1 MSPHQVKGSIEQQA
15 ADWFLLMNAE
25 QIPDQ
30 DQLHAFLDWLQDP
43 KAEAAYAECE
53 SAWELTKQLSADDLM
68 LSASADNQARTGSFH
83 RFAWWLNPAS
93 LQWRWQQLQNTSKLS
108 LQAACIALVLLISFG
123 VNQLFIDDLKIY
135 QTAIGQQQAVTLR
148 DGSLVTLNTASEI
161 HVSYSDELRKIV
173 LARGEVLF
181 DVAKD
186 PTRPFKVMAG
196 NGEITALG
204 TIFNVR
210 RHNQQRQ
217 VEVSLLEGEIE
228 VSASL
233 PQKTESVSAT
243 THSPTSQ
250 TLRLQANQR
259 IRYSRDTISSVEAFN
274 SSEKITQWQE
284 GQLSFSNASL
294 ADIIFEVN
302 RYSVTQLVIEETQL
316 RETRIDAQFV
326 IGDTET
332 LLLALKETMGV
343 KWSLRTDGI
352 LLYRENTDES

>member
-25 QIPDQ
+25 QIPEQ

-53 SAWELTKQLSADDLM
+53 SAWELTNQLSADDLI
-68 LSASADNQARTGSFH
+68 ASTSEDKKGRAGLYRT
-83 RFAWWLNPAS
+83 FASWLDLAS
-93 LQWRWQQLQNTSKLS
+93 LQWRWQQLQSASKLG
-108 LQAACIALVLLISFG
+108 LQAACIALVLLTSFG
-123 VNQLFIDDLKIY
+123 VNQLLNDDLKIY

-161 HVSYSDELRKIV
+161 HVSFSDELRKIV

-186 PTRPFKVMAG
+186 HTRPFKVIAG
-196 NGEITALG
+196 NGEISALG

-210 RHNQQRQ
+210 RHNRQRQ
-217 VEVSLLEGEIE
+217 VEVSLLEGEIK

-233 PQKTESVSAT
+233 PTKNESTSA
-243 THSPTSQ
+243 THSPISQ
-250 TLRLQANQR
+250 TLLLQPNQR

-274 SSEKITQWQE
+274 NSEKITQWQD

-302 RYSVTQLVIEETQL
+302 RYAVTQLVIEETQL

-352 LLYRENTDES
+352 LLYREKTDDS

>member
-1 MSPHQVKGSIEQQA
+1 VSLHQVKGSIEQQA

-25 QIPDQ
+25 QIPEQ

-43 KAEAAYAECE
+43 AAEAAYAECE
-53 SAWELTKQLSADDLM
+53 SAWELTNQLAADELIT
-68 LSASADNQARTGSFH
+68 SASKDKQDHTGRNRT
-83 RFAWWLNPAS
+83 FASWLNLAS
-93 LQWRWQQLQNTSKLS
+93 LQWRWQQLHNASKLS
-108 LQAACIALVLLISFG
+108 LQAVCIALVLLTSFG
-123 VNQLFIDDLKIY
+123 VNQLFNNDLEIY

-161 HVSYSDELRKIV
+161 HVSYSDELRKII

-186 PTRPFKVMAG
+186 HTRPFKVIAG

-210 RHNQQRQ
+210 RQNQQHQ
-217 VEVSLLEGEIE
+217 VEVSLLEGEVE

-233 PQKTESVSAT
+233 PTRPENASTNTNV
-243 THSPTSQ
+243 PFSQ
-250 TLRLQANQR
+250 TLLLQSNQR

-274 SSEKITQWQE
+274 SSEKVTQWQD

-302 RYSVTQLVIEETQL
+302 RYAVTQLVIEELQL

-326 IGDTET
+326 IGDTDT

-352 LLYRENTDES
+352 LLYREKTDES